1 MTTKQTQIKLVEAAL
16 LAREPVDQ
24 VEAINRGWGLRLGA
38 LIHRL
43 KIRGWPVLAV
53 RDHNNGLARYH
64 LPGEWMPH
72 TNLTP
77 VPEIATTGRLTADS
91 GMMRGD
97 RHPVSTNTPA

>member
-1 MTTKQTQIKLVEAAL
+1 MTPKQTQIKLVEAAL

-43 KIRGWPVLAV
+43 KGRGWPVLAV

-72 TNLTP
+72 THQPP
-77 VPEIATTGRLTADS
+77 VVENSNTGRLTADS

-97 RHPVSTNTPA
+97 RHPDSTNPPA